1 MYSLA
6 LSEKDLQNY
15 LEVYD
20 SKLEFLMPDRYM
32 VSFIPVIEK
41 IILEINNNSSEA
53 NIDLIRT
60 LICLSSNKD
69 CRAKIMS
76 FDIYDSIF
84 RLQNDENLLLRL
96 CIQKLI
102 NNLLW
107 PKKYLQK
114 QIYWIKIQFIYL

>member
-102 NNLLW
+102 NNLL
-107 PKKYLQK
+107 
-114 QIYWIKIQFIYL
+114 